1 MVSHFVLF
9 ALASLA
15 TRALSFAIPVIDMDE
30 TAHAVGSWVA
40 WSGGLLYTDFV
51 NNKPPLLYAYYG
63 AAQALLGPGLVPVR
77 IVTTL
82 VTVPL
87 TALAASAFFRHDRR
101 GLVAGLLY
109 ILYGVAFVG
118 HDALSVNTEVLL
130 LLPASWAVVAVRDR
144 EAAGRIGNLLV
155 AGVLMGVACLFKLHA
170 AIWLPALAWAV
181 VAAPRGFEPALL
193 TRRLT
198 ALAAGVALVPGLA
211 WAYFAMRGG
220 QHALLYWNV
229 GNNLSYIDN
238 DPLATEWIGRAA
250 ATLLPFVAVTAPLWW
265 LSYWRRRVAGP
276 GDVYRDTLVT
286 SLLVLSL
293 VAAILGLRFYPHY
306 LIPAYWPLALAAAP
320 AATALLF
327 PMTRGG
333 VRLLSYTAL
342 VLLAITAS
350 TAALYFDR
358 VPGRRVYRETDPV
371 FRRVAERLRGDAC
384 AAGGSLFV
392 WGYAPIFYY
401 EARLR
406 PASRFVV
413 LAQARLT
420 GYVSGNFAS
429 LRHRGPDAPGV
440 VPSHWDWLFDDLER
454 SRATYILDTAPADIY
469 RWNHYPVAEFPRLQR
484 YLSDHYDLIDAVD
497 RVDIYRRRGCEA
509 APAEYATARWPPF

>member
-265 LSYWRRRVAGP
+265 LS
-276 GDVYRDTLVT
+276 
-286 SLLVLSL
+286 
-293 VAAILGLRFYPHY
+293 
-306 LIPAYWPLALAAAP
+306 
-320 AATALLF
+320 
-327 PMTRGG
+327 
-333 VRLLSYTAL
+333 
-342 VLLAITAS
+342 
-350 TAALYFDR
+350 
-358 VPGRRVYRETDPV
+358 VPG
-371 FRRVAERLRGDAC
+371 
-384 AAGGSLFV
+384 AGGS
-392 WGYAPIFYY
+392 P
-401 EARLR
+401 
-406 PASRFVV
+406 
-413 LAQARLT
+413 AQAT
-420 GYVSGNFAS
+420 STV
-429 LRHRGPDAPGV
+429 
-440 VPSHWDWLFDDLER
+440 
-454 SRATYILDTAPADIY
+454 T
-469 RWNHYPVAEFPRLQR
+469 RW
-484 YLSDHYDLIDAVD
+484 
-497 RVDIYRRRGCEA
+497 
-509 APAEYATARWPPF
+509 

>member
-1 MVSHFVLF
+1 M
-9 ALASLA
+9 
-15 TRALSFAIPVIDMDE
+15 
-30 TAHAVGSWVA
+30 
-40 WSGGLLYTDFV
+40 
-51 NNKPPLLYAYYG
+51 
-63 AAQALLGPGLVPVR
+63 
-77 IVTTL
+77 
-82 VTVPL
+82 
-87 TALAASAFFRHDRR
+87 
-101 GLVAGLLY
+101 
-109 ILYGVAFVG
+109 AFVG

-193 TRRLT
+193 TRRLA

-276 GDVYRDTLVT
+276 GDVYRDALVT

-306 LIPAYWPLALAAAP
+306 LIPAYWRWRWRPRP
-320 AATALLF
+320 R
-327 PMTRGG
+327 P
-333 VRLLSYTAL
+333 
-342 VLLAITAS
+342 
-350 TAALYFDR
+350 
-358 VPGRRVYRETDPV
+358 RRCC
-371 FRRVAERLRGDAC
+371 FR
-384 AAGGSLFV
+384 
-392 WGYAPIFYY
+392 
-401 EARLR
+401 
-406 PASRFVV
+406 
-413 LAQARLT
+413 
-420 GYVSGNFAS
+420 
-429 LRHRGPDAPGV
+429 
-440 VPSHWDWLFDDLER
+440 
-454 SRATYILDTAPADIY
+454 
-469 RWNHYPVAEFPRLQR
+469 
-484 YLSDHYDLIDAVD
+484 
-497 RVDIYRRRGCEA
+497 
-509 APAEYATARWPPF
+509 